1 MSSAIAILLLSS
13 QHQTSSILLPPYP
26 LHPSHTNYQL
36 AIGGTLSHPPQF
48 LAKLRYCTTSK
59 YSLTHSPT
67 HLHTHPLT
75 VRYCTTSKYSR
86 KRAVFCLRHHV
97 LRNIHFEIYTSSQ
110 HMSEANLLDWWI
122 WLWANTC
129 TVLFKLTTFT
139 TSLYILFKKV
149 SSYTCLRIADEF
161 DLSESKAENFW
172 CDPGIIL
179 LVSSE

>member
-67 HLHTHPLT
+67 HCQILYYFEVLTYTLTHSLSDTVLLRSIHLHTHPLT
-75 VRYCTTSKYSR
+75 YTLTHSLSDTVLLRSIQESEQYS
-86 KRAVFCLRHHV
+86 ACDTMY
-97 LRNIHFEIYTSSQ
+97 FEIYTSSQ
-110 HMSEANLLDWWI
+110 HMSLKRIYLIDEYDYEQIHVQYFLSSLHSLLLSI
-122 WLWANTC
+122 
-129 TVLFKLTTFT
+129 
-139 TSLYILFKKV
+139 Y
-149 SSYTCLRIADEF
+149 SSR
-161 DLSESKAENFW
+161 K
-172 CDPGIIL
+172 
-179 LVSSE
+179 